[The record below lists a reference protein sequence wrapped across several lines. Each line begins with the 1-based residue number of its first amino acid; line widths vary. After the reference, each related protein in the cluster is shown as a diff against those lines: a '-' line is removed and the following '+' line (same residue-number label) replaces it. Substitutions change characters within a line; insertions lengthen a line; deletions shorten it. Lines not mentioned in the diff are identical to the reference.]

1 MTNQKLTVSLPP
13 HVYDH
18 ASVRKVMFDVLI
30 ALSPA
35 LLWSIYVFGIH
46 ALRVV
51 LLGVSSCVI
60 FEYLLQRYV
69 LKVASSIDD
78 GSAAVTG
85 LLFAFNLPSNIPSWM
100 VVVGCFF
107 AIAVAKMT
115 FGGLGNNPFN
125 PALIGRVFLF
135 VSFPVAMTSWPT
147 PFVDRWQFVDAVTQA
162 TPLSIVKEGLRNGAP
177 ISGLI
182 EKIPSNF
189 DLFIGNRGGCIGEV
203 SVLLLILGGL
213 YLLYRKVISWQIP
226 VSMIGAIFVFAG
238 ILRVSNPNACMTPLF
253 QVLTGGVFLGAIY
266 MATDMVTS
274 PMMPWGMIIFGAL
287 IGVLTVIIR
296 VFGAYPEGVSFAIL
310 IMNAFV
316 PLIDK
321 FTKPK
326 KYGKVKNV

>member
-1 MTNQKLTVSLPP
+1 MSNQKLTVSLSP
-13 HVYDH
+13 HIYDRS
-18 ASVRKVMFDVLI
+18 SVRSVMMDVLI
-30 ALSPA
+30 ALTPA

-51 LLGVSSCVI
+51 FLGVSSCVI

-69 LKVASSIDD
+69 LKVNVTVDD

-85 LLFAFNLPSNIPSWM
+85 LLLAFNLPSNIPSWM
-100 VVVGCFF
+100 VVLGCFF

-125 PALIGRVFLF
+125 PALMGRVFLF

-147 PFVDRWQFVDAVTQA
+147 PFINRWQLVDTITQA
-162 TPLSIVKEGLRNGAP
+162 TPLSIVKESLKNGIP
-177 ISGLI
+177 ISDLMT
-182 EKIPSNF
+182 KIPSYL
-189 DLFIGNRGGCIGEV
+189 DLFLGNRGGCIGEI
-203 SVLLLILGGL
+203 SVLLLIVGGI
-213 YLLYRKVISWQIP
+213 YLLYRKVIRWHIP
-226 VSMIGAIFVFAG
+226 VSMIGSIFIFAG
-238 ILRVSNPNACMTPLF
+238 ILWLINPKAYMTPLF
-253 QVLTGGVFLGAIY
+253 QILTGGVFLGAIY

-274 PMMPWGMIIFGAL
+274 PMMPWGMIVFGAL